1 MEKGGGHGQAEGRH
15 GKQGERGS
23 YTQGQQSPEG
33 GELITNAI
41 FSSVSDPDW
50 IRIQRVRGS
59 GFPICIRIR
68 EGKIIHKNRKKS
80 ANLI

>member
-33 GELITNAI
+33 GEIIKNAI
-41 FSSVSDPDW
+41 FSGIAGPDW
-50 IRIQRVRGS
+50 IRIQQG
-59 GFPICIRIR
+59 PWIRIR
-68 EGKIIHKNRKKS
+68 NPYPDPGGQNDP
-80 ANLI
+80 